1 MIHFL
6 DPLDVIKHYK
16 SWPIWQLIEMKNIN
30 GMHDSLVDAKA
41 QTHIVTHKY
50 FVPSINKSKSIHSI
64 GDIFSKSAC
73 TNMTKKMEPSS
84 DAHH

>member
-1 MIHFL
+1 MVHFL
-6 DPLDVIKHYK
+6 PHMWSLFCTN
-16 SWPIWQLIEMKNIN
+16 EF
-30 GMHDSLVDAKA
+30 DSKEEASIVGVDAKA